1 VIGKAYE
8 PTELQQ
14 ALPDSQKLIAAQS
27 IAQWQFWA
35 YLVSKNSWLAM
46 IDRVCEAP

>member
-1 VIGKAYE
+1 M
-8 PTELQQ
+8 LSQSQQ
-14 ALPDSQKLIAAQS
+14 ALPDSQKSSAAQS
-27 IAQWQFWA
+27 IAQLQFWA